1 MQNAANSQNI
11 NLERSKRGRKGVP
24 RRRPEEYR
32 QAGDP
37 CFDFWYGITCDERGR
52 VISIDLADN
61 RLRGEVPPVLEE
73 LVSLQR
79 LDLSNNQISRL
90 GPFGICCA
98 VRVLRLA
105 GNRIGTLTGIDDI
118 ARTLTELDVSR
129 NQLRTVHD
137 IQPLS
142 GCSRLTTVRLDGNP
156 LLHDVPRTVKSRAY
170 PATCLKTTEGTEN
183 VCASLSG
190 KQASLFDFGS
200 CRSAE

>member
-1 MQNAANSQNI
+1 M
-11 NLERSKRGRKGVP
+11 
-24 RRRPEEYR
+24 RR
-32 QAGDP
+32 
-37 CFDFWYGITCDERGR
+37 
-52 VISIDLADN
+52 
-61 RLRGEVPPVLEE
+61 
-73 LVSLQR
+73 LQR

-170 PATCLKTTEGTEN
+170 RGI
-183 VCASLSG
+183 VVRSR
-190 KQASLFDFGS
+190 
-200 CRSAE
+200 RSAFVLCAALSCMRAQSAGTSACWSDAFRRASDSDCSHSHSCPTSSRAIAEGAL

>member
-1 MQNAANSQNI
+1 M
-11 NLERSKRGRKGVP
+11 
-24 RRRPEEYR
+24 RR
-32 QAGDP
+32 
-37 CFDFWYGITCDERGR
+37 
-52 VISIDLADN
+52 
-61 RLRGEVPPVLEE
+61 
-73 LVSLQR
+73 LQR

-170 PATCLKTTEGTEN
+170 RGIM
-183 VCASLSG
+183 VRSR
-190 KQASLFDFGS
+190 
-200 CRSAE
+200 RSAFVLVRGALMYACAIRRHVCLLE

>member
-1 MQNAANSQNI
+1 M
-11 NLERSKRGRKGVP
+11 
-24 RRRPEEYR
+24 RR
-32 QAGDP
+32 
-37 CFDFWYGITCDERGR
+37 
-52 VISIDLADN
+52 
-61 RLRGEVPPVLEE
+61 
-73 LVSLQR
+73 LQR

-156 LLHDVPRTVKSRAY
+156 LLHDVPRTADQLKSDRRRCTLALPDAASVVRRARLAQ
-170 PATCLKTTEGTEN
+170 ATTDQVGARGHAARGRRTVVLQPNEAQCQPWRSTCRLRTAGKIP
-183 VCASLSG
+183 VSLVTRRE
-190 KQASLFDFGS
+190 L
-200 CRSAE
+200 